1 MRIFFK
7 VRESGRKEMVMRV
20 LTADLVWIL
29 MNALCW
35 KWQIMQEHTDRKEE
49 WQDEFPLS
57 LL

>member
-1 MRIFFK
+1 M
-7 VRESGRKEMVMRV
+7 RESGRKEMVMRV